1 MAINIDV
8 SNLVGMTLDNTTFN
22 DETTN
27 LNYVGYFT
35 LDSGLVIS
43 EIPYLIFDYGLSQIK
58 VNGIL
63 QSDGRYKVEYSE
75 TSYIT
80 PNNIIAYGVAL
91 EKSNLMSQYRFIRVY
106 KANEDI
112 ISQVANTR
120 FYTEQGGISED
131 LGKYILSYI
140 HYPFDVKTKDNANI
154 ELGFF
159 DTQINCDLV
168 KEQYHIFTLFDDVV
182 NGLYNN
188 DSDIENAEIIIFL
201 PFVGTYKL
209 DSKYINTKI
218 TIKYICDIMSND
230 CIIYVYSNDRIIDNV
245 KTTLGY
251 EEPFITKESSID
263 FSFVNQM
270 NSNANKNKPGVITVY
285 QKANTT
291 NIYNNHIIKKVKT
304 VTGFIKGT
312 FEEFTCN
319 NEILLKEINQIKSL
333 FNSGV
338 TNIPTI

>member
-1 MAINIDV
+1 MAINIDI
-8 SNLVGMTLDNTTFN
+8 SNLVGMTLNNTIFPTEKPI
-22 DETTN
+22 DYT
-27 LNYVGYFT
+27 GYFT
-35 LDSGLVIS
+35 INNGFEIS
-43 EIPYLIFDYGLSQIK
+43 TIPYMLIDFGVFVEKAIATK
-58 VNGIL
+58 EP
-63 QSDGRYKVEYSE
+63 DGRYKIVYSNA
-75 TSYIT
+75 TDVKPIKVT
-80 PNNIIAYGVAL
+80 AYGVAL
-91 EKSNLMSQYRFIRVY
+91 EKSNLMTQYRFIRAY
-106 KANEDI
+106 KADEDI
-112 ISQVANTR
+112 ITQIANAR
-120 FYTEQGGISED
+120 FYTGQGGISED

-140 HYPFDVKTKDNANI
+140 HYPFDVETKDNANI

-168 KEQYHIFTLFDDVV
+168 KEQYHIFTLFNDVV

-201 PFVGTYKL
+201 PFVGKYEL

-218 TIKYICDIMSND
+218 TIKYICDILSND
-230 CIIYVYSNDRIIDNV
+230 CIIYIYSNDKIIDNI

-270 NSNANKNKPGVITVY
+270 NSNANKNKKGVITVY

-291 NIYNNHIIKKVKT
+291 NVYNNHIIKKVET
-304 VTGFIKGT
+304 VTGFLKGT
-312 FEEFTCN
+312 FEEFTGN

-338 TNIPTI
+338 INIPTI

>member
-8 SNLVGMTLDNTTFN
+8 SNLVGMSLDNTIFPTEN
-22 DETTN
+22 PI
-27 LNYVGYFT
+27 NYTGYFI
-35 LDSGLVIS
+35 LNEGLVIS
-43 EIPYLIFDYGLSQIK
+43 EIPYIIIDYGVFTEKAIATQE
-58 VNGIL
+58 
-63 QSDGRYKVEYSE
+63 QDGRFKVVYNSD
-75 TSYIT
+75 TGVAPISVT
-80 PNNIIAYGVAL
+80 AYGVAL
-91 EKSNLMSQYRFIRVY
+91 EKSNLMSQYRFIRAY

-120 FYTEQGGISED
+120 FYSGQGGVSED

-140 HYPFDVKTKDNANI
+140 HYPFNVETKDNANI

-201 PFVGTYKL
+201 PFVGKYEL

-218 TIKYICDIMSND
+218 TIKYVCDILSND
-230 CIIYVYSNDRIIDNV
+230 CIIYVYSNDKIIDNI
-245 KTTLGY
+245 KTSLGY

-270 NSNANKNKPGVITVY
+270 NSNANKNIKGVITVY

-291 NIYNNHIIKKVKT
+291 NIYSNHTIKKVET
-304 VTGFIKGT
+304 LTGFIKGT
-312 FEEFTCN
+312 FEEFTGN

>member
-1 MAINIDV
+1 MAINIDI
-8 SNLVGMTLDNTTFN
+8 SNLVGMTLDNTTFSTQN
-22 DETTN
+22 PI
-27 LNYVGYFT
+27 NYTGYFT
-35 LDSGLVIS
+35 INEGLVIS
-43 EIPYLIFDYGLSQIK
+43 EIPYIIIDYGIFTERANATQE
-58 VNGIL
+58 
-63 QSDGRYKVEYSE
+63 QDGRYKVIYNAD
-75 TSYIT
+75 TSTT
-80 PNNIIAYGVAL
+80 PINVTAYGVAL
-91 EKSNLMSQYRFIRVY
+91 EKSNLMSQYRFIRAY

-112 ISQVANTR
+112 ITQVANAR
-120 FYTEQGGISED
+120 FYTGQGGISED

-140 HYPFDVKTKDNANI
+140 HYPFDVETKDNANI

-159 DTQINCDLV
+159 DTQINCELV
-168 KEQYHIFTLFDDVV
+168 KEQYHTFTLFDDVV

-201 PFVGTYKL
+201 PFIGKYEL

-218 TIKYICDIMSND
+218 TIKYICDILSND
-230 CIIYVYSNDRIIDNV
+230 TIIYIYSNDKIIDNI
-245 KTTLGY
+245 KTELGY

-270 NSNANKNKPGVITVY
+270 NSNANKNKRGVITVY

-291 NIYNNHIIKKVKT
+291 NRYNNHIIKKVET

-312 FEEFTCN
+312 FEEFTGN

>member
-8 SNLVGMTLDNTTFN
+8 SNLVGMSLDNTTFN
-22 DETTN
+22 DITPH

-35 LDSGLVIS
+35 LDSGLFIS
-43 EIPYLIFDYGLSQIK
+43 EIPYLIFDYGSSQIK
-58 VNGIL
+58 INSVL
-63 QSDGRYKVEYSE
+63 QSDGRYKLEYSE
-75 TSYIT
+75 VEYVLPNTIT
-80 PNNIIAYGVAL
+80 AYGIAL

-112 ISQVANTR
+112 ITQVANAR
-120 FYTEQGGISED
+120 FYSGQGGNSED

-140 HYPFDVKTKDNANI
+140 HYPFDVEIKGNANI

-168 KEQYHIFTLFDDVV
+168 KEQYHTFILYDDVV

-188 DSDIENAEIIIFL
+188 DSDIENAEIIMFL
-201 PFVGTYKL
+201 PFVGKYEL
-209 DSKYINTKI
+209 ESKYINTKI
-218 TIKYICDIMSND
+218 TIKYICDILSND
-230 CIIYVYSNDRIIDNV
+230 CIIYVYSNDRIIDNI

-251 EEPFITKESSID
+251 EEPYITKESSID

-270 NSNANKNKPGVITVY
+270 NSNANKNKQGVITVY

-291 NIYNNHIIKKVKT
+291 NRYNNHIIKKVET
-304 VTGFIKGT
+304 ITGFIKGT
-312 FEEFTCN
+312 FDEFTSN

-338 TNIPTI
+338 INIPTI

>member
-8 SNLVGMTLDNTTFN
+8 SNLVGMTLDNTTFSTQN
-22 DETTN
+22 PI
-27 LNYVGYFT
+27 NYTGYFT
-35 LDSGLVIS
+35 LNEGLVIS
-43 EIPYLIFDYGLSQIK
+43 EIPYIIIDYGVFTEKAIATQE
-58 VNGIL
+58 
-63 QSDGRYKVEYSE
+63 QDGRFKVIYNAD
-75 TSYIT
+75 TGAT
-80 PNNIIAYGVAL
+80 PINVTAYGVAL
-91 EKSNLMSQYRFIRVY
+91 EKSNLMSQYRFIRAY
-106 KANEDI
+106 KANENI
-112 ISQVANTR
+112 ISQVANAR
-120 FYTEQGGISED
+120 FYTGQGGVSED

-140 HYPFDVKTKDNANI
+140 HYPFNVETKDNANI

-159 DTQINCDLV
+159 DTQINCELV
-168 KEQYHIFTLFDDVV
+168 KEQYHIFTLFDNVV

-201 PFVGTYKL
+201 PFVGKYEL

-218 TIKYICDIMSND
+218 TIKYICDILSND
-230 CIIYVYSNDRIIDNV
+230 CIIYVYSNDKIIDNV

-270 NSNANKNKPGVITVY
+270 NSNANKNKKGVITVY

-291 NIYNNHIIKKVKT
+291 NTYNNHIIKKVET

-312 FEEFTCN
+312 FEEFTGN

>member
-8 SNLVGMTLDNTTFN
+8 SNLVGITLDNTTFN
-22 DETTN
+22 DTPPH

-35 LDSGLVIS
+35 LNSGLVIT
-43 EIPYLIFDYGLSQIK
+43 EPPYLIFDYGASQIK
-58 VNGIL
+58 INSVL

-75 TSYIT
+75 ETQIT
-80 PNNIIAYGVAL
+80 PNKIIAYGVAL
-91 EKSNLMSQYRFIRVY
+91 EKSNLMSQYRFIRAY
-106 KANEDI
+106 KADENI
-112 ISQVANTR
+112 IKQVANAR
-120 FYTEQGGISED
+120 FYEGVGSYSED

-140 HYPFDVKTKDNANI
+140 HYPFDIGTEDKANI

-168 KEQYHIFTLFDDVV
+168 KEQYHTFTLFDDVV

-188 DSDIENAEIIIFL
+188 DSDIEKAEIIIFL
-201 PFVGTYKL
+201 PFIGKYEL

-218 TIKYICDIMSND
+218 TIKYICDILSND
-230 CIIYVYSNDRIIDNV
+230 CIIYIYSNDRIIDNI
-245 KTTLGY
+245 KTELGY

-270 NSNANKNKPGVITVY
+270 NNNANKNKRGIITVY

-291 NIYNNHIIKKVKT
+291 NRYNNHIIKKVES

-312 FEEFTCN
+312 FEEFTGN
-319 NEILLKEINQIKSL
+319 NEILLKEVNQIKSL

>member
-8 SNLVGMTLDNTTFN
+8 SNLVGMTLDNTTFPTEN
-22 DETTN
+22 PI
-27 LNYVGYFT
+27 NYTGYFI
-35 LDSGLVIS
+35 LNEGLVIS
-43 EIPYLIFDYGLSQIK
+43 EIPYIIIDYGIFTEKATATEEQ
-58 VNGIL
+58 
-63 QSDGRYKVEYSE
+63 DGRFKVVYNSDLGQKP
-75 TSYIT
+75 IT
-80 PNNIIAYGVAL
+80 VTAYGVAL
-91 EKSNLMSQYRFIRVY
+91 EKSNLMSQYRFIRAY
-106 KANEDI
+106 KANDNI
-112 ISQVANTR
+112 ITQVANAR
-120 FYTEQGGISED
+120 FYTGQGGISED

-140 HYPFDVKTKDNANI
+140 HYPFNVETKDNANI

-201 PFVGTYKL
+201 PFVGKYEL

-218 TIKYICDIMSND
+218 TIKYICDILSND
-230 CIIYVYSNDRIIDNV
+230 CIIYIYSNDKIIDNV
-245 KTTLGY
+245 KTSLGY

-291 NIYNNHIIKKVKT
+291 NTYNNHIIKKVET
-304 VTGFIKGT
+304 ITGFLKGT
-312 FEEFTCN
+312 FEEFTGN

-338 TNIPTI
+338 INIPTI

>member
-8 SNLVGMTLDNTTFN
+8 SNLVGMTLDNTTFST
-22 DETTN
+22 EKPI
-27 LNYVGYFT
+27 NYIGYFI
-35 LDSGLVIS
+35 LNEGLVIS
-43 EIPYLIFDYGLSQIK
+43 EIPYIIIDYGIFTEKSIATQE
-58 VNGIL
+58 
-63 QSDGRYKVEYSE
+63 QDGRFKVVYNSDLGN
-75 TSYIT
+75 TPIT
-80 PNNIIAYGVAL
+80 VKAYGVAL
-91 EKSNLMSQYRFIRVY
+91 EKSNLMSQYRFIRAY
-106 KANEDI
+106 KADENI
-112 ISQVANTR
+112 ITQVANAR
-120 FYTEQGGISED
+120 FYTGQGGISED

-140 HYPFDVKTKDNANI
+140 HYPFNVETKDNANI

-168 KEQYHIFTLFDDVV
+168 KEQYHIFTLFDNVV

-201 PFVGTYKL
+201 PFVGKYEL

-218 TIKYICDIMSND
+218 TIKYICDILSND
-230 CIIYVYSNDRIIDNV
+230 CIIYVYSNDKIIDNI

-270 NSNANKNKPGVITVY
+270 NSNANKNKQGVITVY

-291 NIYNNHIIKKVKT
+291 NVYNNHIIKKVET

-312 FEEFTCN
+312 FEGFTGN
-319 NEILLKEINQIKSL
+319 SEILLKEINQIKSL

>member
-1 MAINIDV
+1 MDINIDV
-8 SNLVGMTLDNTTFN
+8 SNLVGMTLDNTIFQTKN
-22 DETTN
+22 PIH
-27 LNYVGYFT
+27 YIGYFT
-35 LDSGLVIS
+35 LDPGLVIS
-43 EIPYLIFDYGLSQIK
+43 EIPYIIIDYNVFTERATATQE
-58 VNGIL
+58 
-63 QSDGRYKVEYSE
+63 QDGRYKIEYNAN
-75 TSYIT
+75 TGVT
-80 PNNIIAYGVAL
+80 PVNVTAYGVAL
-91 EKSNLMSQYRFIRVY
+91 EKSNLMSQYRFIRAY

-112 ISQVANTR
+112 ISQVANAR
-120 FYTEQGGISED
+120 FYTGQGGVSED

-140 HYPFDVKTKDNANI
+140 HYPFNVETKDNANI

-182 NGLYNN
+182 NGLYKN

-201 PFVGTYKL
+201 PFVGKYEL

-218 TIKYICDIMSND
+218 TIKYICDILSND
-230 CIIYVYSNDRIIDNV
+230 CIIYIYSDDRIIDNI

-270 NSNANKNKPGVITVY
+270 NSNANKNKKGVITVY

-291 NIYNNHIIKKVKT
+291 NIYNNHIIKKVET
-304 VTGFIKGT
+304 ITGFIKGT
-312 FEEFTCN
+312 FEEFTGN

-333 FNSGV
+333 FISGV
-338 TNIPTI
+338 TNIPTV

>member
-8 SNLVGMTLDNTTFN
+8 SNLVGMTLDNTTFPTEN
-22 DETTN
+22 PI
-27 LNYVGYFT
+27 NYIGYFT
-35 LDSGLVIS
+35 IDPELVIS
-43 EIPYLIFDYGLSQIK
+43 ETPYIIVDYGVFSDKANAIK
-58 VNGIL
+58 E
-63 QSDGRYKVEYSE
+63 QDGRYKIIYNANTGV
-75 TSYIT
+75 T
-80 PNNIIAYGVAL
+80 PINVTAYGVAL
-91 EKSNLMSQYRFIRVY
+91 EKSNLMSQYRFIRAY

-112 ISQVANTR
+112 ITQVANAR
-120 FYTEQGGISED
+120 FYTGQGGVSED

-140 HYPFDVKTKDNANI
+140 HYPFNVETKDNANI

-168 KEQYHIFTLFDDVV
+168 KEQYHIFTLFDNVV

-188 DSDIENAEIIIFL
+188 DSDIENAEIIVFL
-201 PFVGTYKL
+201 PFVGKYEL

-218 TIKYICDIMSND
+218 TIKYICDILSND
-230 CIIYVYSNDRIIDNV
+230 CIIYVYSDDKIIDNI
-245 KTTLGY
+245 KTSLGY

-270 NSNANKNKPGVITVY
+270 NSNANKNKQGLITVY

-291 NIYNNHIIKKVKT
+291 NTFNNHIIKKVET

-312 FEEFTCN
+312 FEEFTGN
-319 NEILLKEINQIKSL
+319 SEILLKEINQIKSL

-338 TNIPTI
+338 INIPTI

>member
-1 MAINIDV
+1 MAINIDI
-8 SNLVGMTLDNTTFN
+8 SNLVGMTLDNTTFLTQN
-22 DETTN
+22 PI
-27 LNYVGYFT
+27 NYIGYFT
-35 LDSGLVIS
+35 INEGLVVS
-43 EIPYLIFDYGLSQIK
+43 EIPYIIIDYGIFTEKAESTQEH
-58 VNGIL
+58 
-63 QSDGRYKVEYSE
+63 DGRYKVIYNADSGV
-75 TSYIT
+75 T
-80 PNNIIAYGVAL
+80 PINVTAYGVAL
-91 EKSNLMSQYRFIRVY
+91 EKSNLMSQYRFIRAY

-112 ISQVANTR
+112 ISQIANAR
-120 FYTEQGGISED
+120 FYTGQGGVSED

-140 HYPFDVKTKDNANI
+140 HYPFNVETKDNANI

-159 DTQINCDLV
+159 DTQINCELV
-168 KEQYHIFTLFDDVV
+168 KEQYHIFTLFDDLV

-201 PFVGTYKL
+201 PFVGKYEL

-218 TIKYICDIMSND
+218 TIKYICDILSND
-230 CIIYVYSNDRIIDNV
+230 CIIYVYSNDKIIDNI
-245 KTTLGY
+245 KTSLGY

-270 NSNANKNKPGVITVY
+270 NSNANKNKRGVITVY

-291 NIYNNHIIKKVKT
+291 NRYNNHIIKKVET
-304 VTGFIKGT
+304 ITGFIKGT
-312 FEEFTCN
+312 FEEFTGN
-319 NEILLKEINQIKSL
+319 NEILLKEINRIKSL

>member
-8 SNLVGMTLDNTTFN
+8 SNLVGMTLDNTTFST
-22 DETTN
+22 EKPI
-27 LNYVGYFT
+27 NYIGYFI
-35 LDSGLVIS
+35 LNEGLVIS
-43 EIPYLIFDYGLSQIK
+43 EIPYIIIDYGIFTEKSIATQE
-58 VNGIL
+58 
-63 QSDGRYKVEYSE
+63 QDGRFKVVYNSDLGN
-75 TSYIT
+75 TPIT
-80 PNNIIAYGVAL
+80 VKAYGVAL
-91 EKSNLMSQYRFIRVY
+91 EKSNLMSQYRFIRAY
-106 KANEDI
+106 KADENI
-112 ISQVANTR
+112 ITQVANAR
-120 FYTEQGGISED
+120 FYTGQGGISED

-140 HYPFDVKTKDNANI
+140 HYPFNVETKDNANI

-168 KEQYHIFTLFDDVV
+168 KEQYHIFTLFDNVV

-201 PFVGTYKL
+201 PFVGKYEL

-218 TIKYICDIMSND
+218 TIKYICDILSND
-230 CIIYVYSNDRIIDNV
+230 CIIYVYSDNKIIDNI

-270 NSNANKNKPGVITVY
+270 NSNANKNKRGVITVY

-291 NIYNNHIIKKVKT
+291 NVYNNHIIKKVET

-312 FEEFTCN
+312 FEGFTGN
-319 NEILLKEINQIKSL
+319 SEILLKEINQIKSL

>member
-8 SNLVGMTLDNTTFN
+8 SNLVGMTLDNTTFST
-22 DETTN
+22 EKPI
-27 LNYVGYFT
+27 NYIGYFI
-35 LDSGLVIS
+35 LNEGLVIS
-43 EIPYLIFDYGLSQIK
+43 EIPYIIIDYGIFTEKSIATQE
-58 VNGIL
+58 
-63 QSDGRYKVEYSE
+63 QDGRFKVVYNSDLGN
-75 TSYIT
+75 TPIT
-80 PNNIIAYGVAL
+80 VKAYGVAL
-91 EKSNLMSQYRFIRVY
+91 EKSNLMSQYRFIRAY
-106 KANEDI
+106 KADENI
-112 ISQVANTR
+112 ITQVANAR
-120 FYTEQGGISED
+120 FYTGQGGISED

-140 HYPFDVKTKDNANI
+140 HYPFNVETKDNANI

-168 KEQYHIFTLFDDVV
+168 KEQYHIFTLFDNVV

-201 PFVGTYKL
+201 PFVGKYEL

-218 TIKYICDIMSND
+218 TIKYICDILSND
-230 CIIYVYSNDRIIDNV
+230 CIIYVYSNDKIIDNI

-270 NSNANKNKPGVITVY
+270 NSNANKNKRGVITVY

-291 NIYNNHIIKKVKT
+291 NVYNNHIIKKVET

-312 FEEFTCN
+312 FEGFTGN
-319 NEILLKEINQIKSL
+319 SEILLKEINQIKSL

>member
-8 SNLVGMTLDNTTFN
+8 SNLVGMTLDNTIFN
-22 DETTN
+22 DVVPN
-27 LNYVGYFT
+27 LSYTGYFT

-43 EIPYLIFDYGLSQIK
+43 EPPYLIFDYGASQTQIDS
-58 VNGIL
+58 VL
-63 QSDGRYKVEYSE
+63 QPDGRYKIEYSE
-75 TSYIT
+75 HTFIT
-80 PNNIIAYGVAL
+80 PLTVKAYGVAL
-91 EKSNLMSQYRFIRVY
+91 EKSNLMAQYRFIRAY

-112 ISQVANTR
+112 ITQVANAR
-120 FYTEQGGISED
+120 FYTGQSSERED

-140 HYPFDVKTKDNANI
+140 HYPFDVETKDKANI

-168 KEQYHIFTLFDDVV
+168 KEQYHTFTLFDVV
-182 NGLYNN
+182 VKGLYEN
-188 DSDIENAEIIIFL
+188 DSDIENAEIIMFL
-201 PFVGTYKL
+201 PFVGKHDL
-209 DSKYINTKI
+209 ESKYINTKI
-218 TIKYICDIMSND
+218 TIKYICDILSND
-230 CIIYVYSNDRIIDNV
+230 CIIYIYSNDKIIDNI

-270 NSNANKNKPGVITVY
+270 NSNANKNIQGSITVY

-291 NIYNNHIIKKVKT
+291 NRYDNHIFKKVET
-304 VTGFIKGT
+304 LTGFIKGT
-312 FEEFTCN
+312 FEDFTGN

-333 FNSGV
+333 FSGGV
-338 TNIPTI
+338 LV

>member
-8 SNLVGMTLDNTTFN
+8 SNLVGMTLDNTTFST
-22 DETTN
+22 EKPI
-27 LNYVGYFT
+27 NYIGYFI
-35 LDSGLVIS
+35 LNEGLVIS
-43 EIPYLIFDYGLSQIK
+43 EIPYIIIDYGIFTEKSIATQE
-58 VNGIL
+58 
-63 QSDGRYKVEYSE
+63 QDGRFKVVYNSDLGN
-75 TSYIT
+75 TPIT
-80 PNNIIAYGVAL
+80 VKAYGVAL
-91 EKSNLMSQYRFIRVY
+91 EKSNLMSQYRFIRAY
-106 KANEDI
+106 KADENI
-112 ISQVANTR
+112 ITQVANAR
-120 FYTEQGGISED
+120 FYTGQGGISED

-140 HYPFDVKTKDNANI
+140 HYPFNVETKDNANI

-168 KEQYHIFTLFDDVV
+168 KEQYHIFTLFDNVV

-201 PFVGTYKL
+201 PFVGKYEL

-218 TIKYICDIMSND
+218 TIKYICDILSND
-230 CIIYVYSNDRIIDNV
+230 CIIYVYSDNKIIDNI

-270 NSNANKNKPGVITVY
+270 NSNANKNKQGVITVY

-291 NIYNNHIIKKVKT
+291 NVYNNHIIKKVET

-312 FEEFTCN
+312 FEGFTGN
-319 NEILLKEINQIKSL
+319 SEILLKEINQIKSL

>member
-8 SNLVGMTLDNTTFN
+8 SNLVGITLDNTTIS
-22 DETTN
+22 DVTPH

-43 EIPYLIFDYGLSQIK
+43 EPPYLIVDYGASQIQINS
-58 VNGIL
+58 VL
-63 QSDGRYKVEYSE
+63 QPDGRYKIEYSE
-75 TSYIT
+75 TYIT
-80 PNNIIAYGVAL
+80 PNTITAYGVAL
-91 EKSNLMSQYRFIRVY
+91 EKSELMTQYRFIRAY
-106 KANEDI
+106 KADENI
-112 ISQVANTR
+112 ITQVANAR
-120 FYTEQGGISED
+120 FYAGQGGVSED

-140 HYPFDVKTKDNANI
+140 HYPFDVTTKNTANI

-168 KEQYHIFTLFDDVV
+168 KEQYHIFTLFNDLV

-201 PFVGTYKL
+201 PFVGKYEL

-218 TIKYICDIMSND
+218 TIEYICDILSND
-230 CIIYVYSNDRIIDNV
+230 CIIYIYSNDKIIDNI

-270 NSNANKNKPGVITVY
+270 NSNANKNKQGVITVY

-291 NIYNNHIIKKVKT
+291 NKYSNHIIKKVKT
-304 VTGFIKGT
+304 LTGFIKGT
-312 FEEFTCN
+312 FEEFTGN
-319 NEILLKEINQIKSL
+319 NEILLKEINRIKTL

>member
-8 SNLVGMTLDNTTFN
+8 SNLVGMTLDNTTFLTQN
-22 DETTN
+22 PI
-27 LNYVGYFT
+27 NYTGYFS
-35 LDSGLVIS
+35 LNEGLVIS
-43 EIPYLIFDYGLSQIK
+43 EIPYIIIDYGIFTERANSTQE
-58 VNGIL
+58 
-63 QSDGRYKVEYSE
+63 QDGRFKVIYNADAGV
-75 TSYIT
+75 T
-80 PNNIIAYGVAL
+80 PINVTAYGVAL
-91 EKSNLMSQYRFIRVY
+91 EKSNLMTQYRFIRAY

-112 ISQVANTR
+112 ISQVANAR
-120 FYTEQGGISED
+120 FYTGQGGVSED

-140 HYPFDVKTKDNANI
+140 HYPFDVETKDNANI

-168 KEQYHIFTLFDDVV
+168 KEQYHIFTLFDNVV

-188 DSDIENAEIIIFL
+188 DSDIENAEIIMFL
-201 PFVGTYKL
+201 PFVGKYEL

-218 TIKYICDIMSND
+218 TIKYICDILSND
-230 CIIYVYSNDRIIDNV
+230 CIIYIYSDDKIIDNV

-270 NSNANKNKPGVITVY
+270 NSNANKNKRGVITVY
-285 QKANTT
+285 QKSNTT
-291 NIYNNHIIKKVKT
+291 NRYNNHIIKKVET

-312 FEEFTCN
+312 LEEFTGN

-333 FNSGV
+333 FISGV

>member
-8 SNLVGMTLDNTTFN
+8 SNLVGMTLDNTTFST
-22 DETTN
+22 EKPI
-27 LNYVGYFT
+27 NYIGYFI
-35 LDSGLVIS
+35 LNEGLVIS
-43 EIPYLIFDYGLSQIK
+43 EIPYIIIDYGIFTEKSIATQE
-58 VNGIL
+58 
-63 QSDGRYKVEYSE
+63 QDGRFKVVYNSDLGN
-75 TSYIT
+75 TPIT
-80 PNNIIAYGVAL
+80 VKAYGVAL
-91 EKSNLMSQYRFIRVY
+91 EKSNLMSQYRFIRAY
-106 KANEDI
+106 KADENI
-112 ISQVANTR
+112 ITQVANAR
-120 FYTEQGGISED
+120 FYTGQGGISED

-140 HYPFDVKTKDNANI
+140 HYPFNVETKDNGNI

-159 DTQINCDLV
+159 DTQIKCDLV
-168 KEQYHIFTLFDDVV
+168 KEQYHIFTLFDNVV

-188 DSDIENAEIIIFL
+188 DSDIENAEIIMFL
-201 PFVGTYKL
+201 PFVGKYEF

-218 TIKYICDIMSND
+218 TIKYICDILSND
-230 CIIYVYSNDRIIDNV
+230 CIIYVYSDDKIIDNI

-270 NSNANKNKPGVITVY
+270 NSNANKNKQGVITVY

-291 NIYNNHIIKKVKT
+291 NTYNNYIIKKVET

-312 FEEFTCN
+312 FEGFAGN
-319 NEILLKEINQIKSL
+319 SEILLKEINQIKSL

-338 TNIPTI
+338 INIPTI

>member
-8 SNLVGMTLDNTTFN
+8 SNLVGMTLDNTTFSTQN
-22 DETTN
+22 PI
-27 LNYVGYFT
+27 NYTGYFT
-35 LDSGLVIS
+35 INEGLVIS
-43 EIPYLIFDYGLSQIK
+43 EIPYIIIDYGIFTERANATQE
-58 VNGIL
+58 
-63 QSDGRYKVEYSE
+63 QDGRYKVIYNAD
-75 TSYIT
+75 TGTKPINVT
-80 PNNIIAYGVAL
+80 AYGVAL
-91 EKSNLMSQYRFIRVY
+91 EESNLMSQYRFIRAY

-112 ISQVANTR
+112 ISQVANAR
-120 FYTEQGGISED
+120 FYTGQGGVSED

-140 HYPFDVKTKDNANI
+140 HYPFNVETKDNANI

-201 PFVGTYKL
+201 PFVGKYEL

-218 TIKYICDIMSND
+218 TIKYICDILSND
-230 CIIYVYSNDRIIDNV
+230 CIIYIYSNDKIIDNV

-251 EEPFITKESSID
+251 EEPYITKESSID

-270 NSNANKNKPGVITVY
+270 NSNANKNKRGVITVY

-291 NIYNNHIIKKVKT
+291 NVYNNHIIKKVET
-304 VTGFIKGT
+304 VTGFLKGT

-338 TNIPTI
+338 INIPII